1 MAPTSQIRL
10 CFYHRSDN
18 IPALYWVNKIKKF
31 LNKKFPQ
38 IDIVDSAPDVLVVL
52 GGDGTILEAAK
63 KFHHTSNPMILGLN
77 LGNVGFLTSV
87 RQPKDF
93 LPSLAKFLKDKHFIV
108 ERMMLMVSVLR
119 NRKSI
124 FSSEALNDVVIENP
138 IGMVDMEVGVSGT
151 IIRKLR
157 GSGVLVST
165 ATGST
170 AYNLSAHGPIV
181 MPDIQCLIMTELMIH
196 NVPSPSMV
204 FKYNQEINFKIKNF
218 RERKLISLDNG
229 KTKADVILITD
240 GGEPF
245 PLQEQD
251 TIVVKSSRH
260 LIKLVEFEKNYFFKS
275 IKEQFLIK

>member
-1 MAPTSQIRL
+1 MVSISQIRL
-10 CFYHRSDN
+10 SFYHRPDN
-18 IPALYWVNKIKKF
+18 APALYWVGKINKF
-31 LNKKFPQ
+31 LNKKFPKVE
-38 IDIVDSAPDVLVVL
+38 IVDNNPDILVAL

-87 RQPKDF
+87 RQSKDF
-93 LPSLAKFLKDKHFIV
+93 LSALDKFFKGKYLVV
-108 ERMMLMVSVLR
+108 ERMMLMVSVLH
-119 NRKSI
+119 NGKNV
-124 FSSEALNDVVIENP
+124 FSSEGLNDVVIENP
-138 IGMVDMEVGVSGT
+138 IGMVDMEVSVSGT

-181 MPDIQCLIMTELMIH
+181 MPDIKCLIMTELMTH
-196 NVPSPSMV
+196 NVPSPSIV
-204 FKYNQEINFKIKNF
+204 FKYSQKINFKIKNF

-229 KTKADVILITD
+229 KIKADIILITD

-245 PLQEQD
+245 PLKERD
-251 TIVVKSSRH
+251 VVVVKSSRH
-260 LIKLVEFEKNYFFKS
+260 LIKFVEFEKNYFFKS
-275 IKEQFLIK
+275 VKEQFLIK